1 MRGSVLGDGDVVG
14 QEDRVHQTA
23 FGDARYVGV
32 VREAQHVVYVFVDHA
47 PGGFVVAVRPD
58 EGVEVQWPCAYGIG
72 SFIWCS
78 GSTSPT
84 VLTPWGAAARQSCTA
99 HPRYRGRESGGIHG
113 TTSGP
118 AGKFLGE
125 SACRIGA
132 RTP

>member
-72 SFIWCS
+72 SLIGCS
-78 GSTSPT
+78 GARRRLFS
-84 VLTPWGAAARQSCTA
+84 LLGASARRS
-99 HPRYRGRESGGIHG
+99 YRGRES
-113 TTSGP
+113 
-118 AGKFLGE
+118 
-125 SACRIGA
+125 
-132 RTP
+132 